1 MRFRHVLT
9 LALLVL
15 VAAVAAGCGDDND
28 TAASENAAAT
38 GSTGDAM
45 KKEGD
50 AMKKEGDAM
59 KKEGAAMKEG
69 DAMKKEDDAMMSSS
83 GATVKVGKTSY
94 GKILQDKRGRTLYLF
109 TKEKSSKSECY
120 GDCARAWPPL
130 ITKGKPKAGSG
141 AIASKLGTTKRR
153 GGKQQVTYNGHP
165 LYYYVDEDEPNE
177 VLCQAVEEFGGIW
190 YVVDRKGNAVT
201 SK

>member
-15 VAAVAAGCGDDND
+15 AAAAAAGCGDDND
-28 TAASENAAAT
+28 TVGAENAATT

-45 KKEGD
+45 KKEGA
-50 AMKKEGDAM
+50 AMKDDAAMKQGDAM
-59 KKEGAAMKEG
+59 K
-69 DAMKKEDDAMMSSS
+69 SSH
-83 GATVKVGKTSY
+83 GATVKVGSTSY

-130 ITKGKPKAGSG
+130 FTKGKPKAGKG
-141 AIASKLGTTKRR
+141 AIAGKLGTTKRR
-153 GGKQQVTYNGHP
+153 GGKLQVTYNGHP